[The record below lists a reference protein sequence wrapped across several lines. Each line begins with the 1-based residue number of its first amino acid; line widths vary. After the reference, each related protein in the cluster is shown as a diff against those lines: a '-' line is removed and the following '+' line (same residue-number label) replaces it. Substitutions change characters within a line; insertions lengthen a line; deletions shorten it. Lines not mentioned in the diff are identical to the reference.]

1 MNPRVVRQAN
11 FPLSKALAI
20 AINISA
26 VTNSHVVQKRKWF
39 VALRISDKSLFAR
52 LLRAPWWVSFLVAIV
67 VGAAAFSLF
76 PKDLKAAGALSSIPF
91 IVIGLIAA
99 WKQRN
104 TLSPKQIE
112 VALEKLAAMSA
123 REFTDTLAA
132 AYERDGYKVE
142 RFTKPGADLAIEKQG
157 YTTLVSCK
165 RWKAANH
172 GIEPLRE
179 LLAVMEKAETGRGI
193 YVALN
198 NVSDPAVQF
207 AEKNGIRV
215 LSSDGLATF
224 VR

>member
-1 MNPRVVRQAN
+1 
-11 FPLSKALAI
+11 
-20 AINISA
+20 
-26 VTNSHVVQKRKWF
+26 
-39 VALRISDKSLFAR
+39 VALKISDKSLFAR
-52 LLRAPWWVSFLVAIV
+52 LLRAPWWVSFIVAAV
-67 VGAAAFSLF
+67 VGAGAFALF
-76 PKDLKAAGALSSIPF
+76 PTDLKAAGALSSVPF

-112 VALEKLAAMSA
+112 AALEKLAAMSA

-172 GIEPLRE
+172 GVEPLRE
-179 LLAVMEKAETGRGI
+179 LLAAMEKAETGRGI

-198 NVSDPAVQF
+198 SVSDAAAQF
-207 AEKNGIRV
+207 AEKNGIRILLGEALV
-215 LSSDGLATF
+215 S
-224 VR
+224 VIQ

>member
-1 MNPRVVRQAN
+1 
-11 FPLSKALAI
+11 
-20 AINISA
+20 
-26 VTNSHVVQKRKWF
+26 
-39 VALRISDKSLFAR
+39 VALKISDKSLFAR
-52 LLRAPWWVSFLVAIV
+52 LLRAPWWVSFIVAAV
-67 VGAAAFSLF
+67 VGASAFALF
-76 PKDLKAAGALSSIPF
+76 PQGLKAAGALSSTPF

-112 VALEKLAAMSA
+112 AALEKLAAMSA

-172 GIEPLRE
+172 GVEPLRE
-179 LLAVMEKAETGRGI
+179 LLVAMEKAETGRGI

-198 NVSDPAVQF
+198 SVSDAAVQL
-207 AEKNGIRV
+207 AAKNGVSVASVSELLELVTRK
-215 LSSDGLATF
+215 S
-224 VR
+224 

>member
-1 MNPRVVRQAN
+1 
-11 FPLSKALAI
+11 
-20 AINISA
+20 
-26 VTNSHVVQKRKWF
+26 

-52 LLRAPWWVSFLVAIV
+52 LLRAPWWVSFAVAAV
-67 VGAAAFSLF
+67 VTAGMFALL
-76 PKDLKAAGALSSIPF
+76 PKDLKAAAALSGVPF
-91 IVIGLIAA
+91 VVIGLMAA
-99 WKQRN
+99 WKQRG
-104 TLSPKQIE
+104 TLSPKQVE
-112 VALEKLAAMSA
+112 DALQKLATMSA

-142 RFTKPGADLAIEKQG
+142 RYTKPGADLAIEKQG
-157 YTTLVSCK
+157 YATLVSCK

-179 LLAVMEKAETGRGI
+179 LLAAMEKAETGRGV

-198 NVSDPAVQF
+198 AVSDAAAEF

-215 LSSDGLATF
+215 LSDSQLAAL